1 MHLLVP
7 VGQPAADP
15 QLITR
20 LALEPARVEAAL
32 QAGAPQA
39 LALPLLT
46 HQFLHAGWIHLTM
59 NMVMLLSVG
68 AVTERLMGRGLDGAV
83 RVVALLLLS
92 GVGGAV
98 AFILLNPHS
107 TLLMMGASGALSG
120 LYGALL
126 VAVARRGARR
136 GARLETR
143 DRATWMALASI
154 AAVFIGLNVVLAAGA
169 RVSGFIPIAWET
181 HLAGFVTG
189 CLLQPLLGARP
200 HRTAGPAPRA

>member
-136 GARLETR
+136 GAH
-143 DRATWMALASI
+143 RATWMALASI